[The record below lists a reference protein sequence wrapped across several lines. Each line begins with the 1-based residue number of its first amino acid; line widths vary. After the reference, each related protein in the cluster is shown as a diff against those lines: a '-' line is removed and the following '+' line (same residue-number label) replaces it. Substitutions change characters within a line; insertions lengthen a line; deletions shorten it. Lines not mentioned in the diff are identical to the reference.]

1 MSGRRQ
7 GGVALINALLVVAL
21 ATSVAVA
28 MVSRQQFDI
37 RRTGNLLQA
46 GQAGL
51 YADGVEVWAS
61 QVLRRDR
68 QENRR
73 DHREE
78 TWATILPPMP
88 VAGGSIAGYIDDLQ
102 GRFNLNS
109 LVVAGQPD
117 PEAVA
122 QFQRLLA
129 VLREG
134 NPAQAPRLSLEL
146 AAVVIDWIDADQ
158 EITFPG
164 GAEDETYMRHEQ
176 PYRTANGPLH
186 SPTELLLL
194 EGVDAQLYQLL
205 RPHVT
210 ALPVEGAPG
219 TRINVNTAT
228 PEVLRSLVEGMS
240 PGDAEALIEGR
251 GAEGY
256 ADVAAFLAQEAL
268 AGRALQAERLTVASE
283 YFLVV
288 GQVQFGALSQQR
300 HSVLQRDATGAS
312 RTLMRAQGTY

>member
-1 MSGRRQ
+1 
-7 GGVALINALLVVAL
+7 L

-51 YADGVEVWAS
+51 YADGVEAWAS

-68 QENRR
+68 QENQR

-78 TWATILPPMP
+78 EWATVLPPIP
-88 VAGGSIAGYIDDLQ
+88 VEGGNIAGYIDDLQ

-109 LVVAGQPD
+109 LVVAGQPV

-122 QFQRLLA
+122 QFQRLLE
-129 VLREG
+129 VLREN
-134 NPAQAPRLSLEL
+134 NPEQAANLSQEL

-158 EITFPG
+158 DLTFPG
-164 GAEDETYMRHEQ
+164 GAEDDTYMQRER
-176 PYRTANGPLH
+176 PYRTANGPLL

-194 EGVDAQLYQLL
+194 EGVDAQVYAVL

-210 ALPVEGAPG
+210 ALPVEGALG
-219 TRINVNTAT
+219 VRINVNTAT
-228 PEVLRSLVEGMS
+228 NEVLRSLAAQITPS
-240 PGDAEALIEGR
+240 DAQALIDGR
-251 GAEGY
+251 GEEGY
-256 ADVAAFLAQEAL
+256 SDVTAFLTQDAL
-268 AGRALQAERLTVASE
+268 AGRTLQADSLTVESE

-288 GQVQFGALSQQR
+288 AQIQFGALLQQR
-300 HSVLQRDATGAS
+300 HSVLQRDAKGAS
-312 RTLMRAQGTY
+312 RPLMRAQGTY